1 MKYCNNKFCPVYEQF
16 LEDAEPCKSCKHN
29 IEDAKEQDASSEF
42 VDWFEKILKGWV
54 K

>member
-29 IEDAKEQDASSEF
+29 IEDAKEGFLDMFQRI
-42 VDWFEKILKGWV
+42 VKGDI